1 MCRELLPIYSGG
13 DRSLASSEW
22 YSVRIARRS
31 DECDAITYDSKRPSL
46 LQLLLLLISTSLSP
60 VPSLISIHRYVSLKK
75 FEMCSRRGICFLDWN
90 PRKWSNPTR
99 QCCSQVRT
107 WVSWQF
113 WVNSGHGSIR
123 NPPQKGAIW
132 ARQRTW
138 RPRWPRNRFQNDPD
152 AHSWM
157 SPCQMDHMKAAGCSS
172 QYLTK

>member
-1 MCRELLPIYSGG
+1 MAALREQVL
-13 DRSLASSEW
+13 D
-22 YSVRIARRS
+22 V
-31 DECDAITYDSKRPSL
+31 
-46 LQLLLLLISTSLSP
+46 SP
-60 VPSLISIHRYVSLKK
+60 R
-75 FEMCSRRGICFLDWN
+75 N
-90 PRKWSNPTR
+90 WSNPTR

-157 SPCQMDHMKAAGCSS
+157 SPCQMDHMKAPWCSS
-172 QYLTK
+172 QYLTKLFQQNVVKLDQNWAVLTRPLVEQVYRKYWLCLVPAANVIDGGYQGRHNTRRWASNSS